1 MTTNQIDEAVHA
13 MMVAKGA
20 YPSTLGYGS
29 FPRSCTTSVNNII
42 ARKWQDATTISGM

>member
-1 MTTNQIDEAVHA
+1 MI
-13 MMVAKGA
+13 VAKGA

-42 ARKWQDATTISGM
+42 ARKSEDVHT